1 MPLNASRFKTED
13 ARCLMNW
20 DDETILIHYERDKYT
35 TEYINSNPMAT
46 SEEML
51 AHIASKWDVFDD
63 LGIVVPKEEWES
75 TGKPPMWPLT
85 VEALNKLPSGFVAT
99 ALRTITDDQRPNQL
113 RSRQPTNTSS
123 QEE

>member
-1 MPLNASRFKTED
+1 
-13 ARCLMNW
+13 
-20 DDETILIHYERDKYT
+20 
-35 TEYINSNPMAT
+35 
-46 SEEML
+46 
-51 AHIASKWDVFDD
+51 
-63 LGIVVPKEEWES
+63 
-75 TGKPPMWPLT
+75 LT